1 MERKRRIQWAVRF
14 LRLDHSSLVSA
25 GWSWGS
31 NGPGSG
37 EQYGRLNERNGVEM
51 SYKNTGQTL
60 RGMTTCEPSERITSC
75 PSMSSA
81 GDSPAKTSR
90 SLARELASQVLAAVC
105 GSSMRELLA
114 SYDHDS
120 SSWRTSQRSLLA
132 GSPECLVTLPR
143 SGTIRSGSL
152 CALPTLG
159 HHTEESDSSSWA
171 TPQAH
176 DATATGKSTYGRDP
190 VREVLFWPT
199 PTSRDWKDGDCRN
212 ANVESNGLLGRVAL
226 ERQPKGSLNPD
237 WVEAL
242 MGFSPGWTDGLPDE
256 AKPSTRGNRRASRRK
271 RTKDG
276 SG

>member
-1 MERKRRIQWAVRF
+1 MRIA
-14 LRLDHSSLVSA
+14 DKSS
-25 GWSWGS
+25 
-31 NGPGSG
+31 
-37 EQYGRLNERNGVEM
+37 QD
-51 SYKNTGQTL
+51 TGQMPLDTK
-60 RGMTTCEPSERITSC
+60 TFESSAHTISQESTC
-75 PSMSSA
+75 SA

-90 SLARELASQVLAAVC
+90 SLARELALQVSAAVC

-159 HHTEESDSSSWA
+159 HHTDANASSSWL
-171 TPQAH
+171 TPRAIYGEHSGMKCTKHLTGQAIAESARPTPTRCGNH
-176 DATATGKSTYGRDP
+176 NRKGVSKTSGDGLATA
-190 VREVLFWPT
+190 VNWPT

-226 ERQPKGSLNPD
+226 EHQPKGSLNPD

-242 MGFSPGWTDGLPDE
+242 MGFPPGWTDGLPDE

>member
-1 MERKRRIQWAVRF
+1 MRIA
-14 LRLDHSSLVSA
+14 DKSS
-25 GWSWGS
+25 
-31 NGPGSG
+31 
-37 EQYGRLNERNGVEM
+37 QD
-51 SYKNTGQTL
+51 TGQMPLDTK
-60 RGMTTCEPSERITSC
+60 TFESSAHTISQESTC
-75 PSMSSA
+75 SA

-90 SLARELASQVLAAVC
+90 SLARELALQVSAAVC

-159 HHTEESDSSSWA
+159 HHTDANASSSWL
-171 TPQAH
+171 TPRAIYGEHSGMKCTKHLTGQAI
-176 DATATGKSTYGRDP
+176 AESAR
-190 VREVLFWPT
+190 PT
-199 PTSRDWKDGDCRN
+199 PTRC
-212 ANVESNGLLGRVAL
+212 GRVAL
-226 ERQPKGSLNPD
+226 EHQPKGSLNPD